1 LFALDLPTFKN
12 GAPVGPGDID
22 GACVFVDFAF
32 FPAFPALPASRNG
45 AFVGPGDIDGAC
57 VFVDFR
63 SKIFPPPFDD
73 LSKIFELFAAFPLP
87 AFPLPLCLDSL
98 RVI

>member
-1 LFALDLPTFKN
+1 MFALDLPTFKN
-12 GAPVGPGDID
+12 GAPVGPGDMD
-22 GACVFVDFAF
+22 GACVFVAFAF
-32 FPAFPALPASRNG
+32 FPAFSALPAFRNG

-63 SKIFPPPFDD
+63 SKIFPFPPPFDD

-87 AFPLPLCLDSL
+87 LSLISL